1 MTGCYKKRQ
10 PLSDFE
16 RRKGMSNGGPK
27 APKDPTKKRPGFYVL
42 YEKAVE
48 AGANAD
54 GSGTHPVYLNDGR
67 LLSAAKVVGKITDE
81 ETMELL
87 KTTEGFKRL
96 VHSIGVSVTCDNP
109 DRETEFAFQMYGKKD
124 LYGGGTTIQ
133 RTFPA
138 NGSENVI
145 ELSEVEKWSE
155 DDDIPGQFRF
165 SFQQAGE
172 VAVVSVKF
180 YLNEGYSAPDFIP
193 DAPVDFESAAYRTM
207 LAKSFV
213 SLGNNVRLKRA
224 IDKAKAGEDV
234 TVAFIG
240 GSITQGAGAV
250 PIQQSCYAKLAYDA
264 FCRRFAKNG
273 NVHYTKAGVGG
284 TPSELGMIRYE
295 RDILGSGAAPDV
307 VVVEFAVNDEG
318 DETKGDC
325 YESLVRNILFSENA
339 PAVILLFSVFENDWN
354 LQERLMPVG
363 VRYDLPMVSIR
374 NAVVDQFYLTA
385 EKGRVISKNRFF
397 YDMFHPTNEGHR
409 IMADSL
415 DYLFGQSDAGA
426 VLEEPDY
433 AALEPVY
440 APEFKNIHLLD
451 RKENKIGAV
460 ISCGG
465 FTAVDRVLQ
474 YVEMNLDKETTPEFP
489 NNWMCLPDSGE
500 EPFVLKIKSPYLLM
514 VSKDSGDNAFGKA
527 DVYVDG
533 EFVFTADPH
542 GNGWDHCNAQIVYR
556 GKENVEHT
564 VEIRRNSETPDTQF
578 TILGFG
584 YMSE

>member
-1 MTGCYKKRQ
+1 
-10 PLSDFE
+10 
-16 RRKGMSNGGPK
+16 MSNGGPK

-48 AGANAD
+48 AGANAV
-54 GSGTHPVYLNDGR
+54 GGGTHPVYLNDGR
-67 LLSAAKVVGKITDE
+67 LLSAAKIVGKITDE
-81 ETMELL
+81 EMMELL
-87 KTTEGFKRL
+87 KTTEGFKKL

-109 DRETEFAFQMYGKKD
+109 AQNAEFAFQMYGKTD
-124 LYGGGTTIQ
+124 LYGGGTTLKLNI
-133 RTFPA
+133 PA

-145 ELSEVEKWSE
+145 TLSEIEHWSE

-165 SFQQAGE
+165 TFDAAGE

-180 YLNEGYSAPDFIP
+180 YLNDGYTAPEVELE
-193 DAPVDFESAAYRTM
+193 APVDFEGKAYKDM
-207 LAKSFV
+207 IAKSLV
-213 SLGNNVRLKRA
+213 SLGNNVRLKRV

-250 PIQQSCYAKLAYDA
+250 PIQQTCYAKLAYDA
-264 FCRRFAKNG
+264 FCKRFAKG
-273 NVHYTKAGVGG
+273 DNVHYTKAGVGG

-295 RDILGSGAAPDV
+295 RDVLGSGAAPDA

-363 VRYDLPMVSIR
+363 ERYDLPMVSVK
-374 NAVVDQFYLTA
+374 NAVVDQFYLTPD
-385 EKGRVISKNRFF
+385 KGRVISKNRFF
-397 YDMFHPTNEGHR
+397 YDMFHPTNAGHR
-409 IMADSL
+409 IMADGL
-415 DYLFGQSDAGA
+415 DYLFGKADESGVSAEPEYEK
-426 VLEEPDY
+426 LET
-433 AALEPVY
+433 VY
-440 APEFKNIHLLD
+440 RPEFKNVRLID
-451 RKENKIGAV
+451 RKDNDAGAE

-465 FTAVDRVLQ
+465 FTGTDTVLQ
-474 YVEMNLDKETTPEFP
+474 RVEMNLDKEVTPEFP
-489 NNWMCLPDSGE
+489 NNWMCTPESGD
-500 EPFVLKIKSPYLLM
+500 EPFVIKVKSPYLLM
-514 VSKDSGDNAFGKA
+514 VSKDSGNNDFGKA

-542 GNGWDHCNAQIVYR
+542 VNGWDHCNAQIVYR

-564 VEIRRNSETPDTQF
+564 VEIRRSPETPNKQF

-584 YMSE
+584 YQG